1 MFEVIGHRGSGSLE
15 PENTLRSFKRAYD
28 LGCRRVEL
36 DIHVTADNKAVIIHD
51 GEYGGSPVKDYSLKE
66 LKSVSY
72 AKGTPIPELSELF
85 EMFSGKKLHFQIE
98 LKGEGSEDVVPELAG
113 IFGTAHM
120 IRYTS
125 FVHTRV
131 KKALEQ
137 TPHAEGGLLM
147 CSIPVDPCH
156 LLEICGASYLHLS
169 KDHIS
174 STIVKELKD
183 RGFGVIGWGGI
194 SGEKDFRFLVASGA
208 CGATT
213 DRPDLFLDFL
223 NRYYTGSLNR

>member
-1 MFEVIGHRGSGSLE
+1 MFEVIGHRGAGSLE
-15 PENTLRSFKRAYD
+15 ADNTLLSFKRAYD

-51 GEYGGSPVKDYSLKE
+51 DEYCGSPVNSYSLKD
-66 LKSVSY
+66 LKSVSCG
-72 AKGTPIPELSELF
+72 KGTPVPELAELF
-85 EMFSGKKLHFQIE
+85 EIFSGKQLHFQIE
-98 LKGEGSEDVVPELAG
+98 LKGDGSEYVVPELAG
-113 IFGTAHM
+113 AFGMAHM

-125 FVHTRV
+125 FVHRRV

-137 TPHAEGGLLM
+137 TPNAEGGLLM
-147 CSIPVDPCH
+147 CSVAADPGY

-174 STIVKELKD
+174 SSIVNGLKD

-194 SGEKDFRFLVASGA
+194 SDEKDFRLLVDSGA
-208 CGATT
+208 YGATT